1 MLPPMSAANREAT
14 LAQAAAWN
22 EGHRLRVYRAEN
34 LAAHLHYVDL
44 LDGSLQAA
52 QEYCDRICRSAWWGR
67 NYKPGPNVLPRVIV
81 LRGRN
86 GGGAA
91 FRGAKVYR
99 RYWHP
104 HIRLGTAECTAA
116 GRPAIADP
124 WVILHEL
131 AHIMSGTDESGHGRE
146 FARCLMLLVRRW
158 LGPDAAAALREGY
171 TVENVKYRA
180 R

>member
-1 MLPPMSAANREAT
+1 MLPSSAANREAT
-14 LAQAAAWN
+14 LTQAREWN
-22 EGHRLRVYRAEN
+22 VGHRLRLYRGEN
-34 LAAHLHYVDL
+34 IAAHLHFVEL
-44 LDGSLQAA
+44 LDGSREAA
-52 QEYCDRICRSAWWGR
+52 QAYADRVTGSAWWSR
-67 NYKPGPNVLPRVIV
+67 HYTPGLNVRSRVIV

-91 FRGAKVYR
+91 FKGAKVYR

-116 GRPAIADP
+116 GRPAIGDP

-131 AHIMSGTDESGHGRE
+131 AHIMSGTDESGHGRW
-146 FARCLMLLVRRW
+146 FAHCLMLLVKRW
-158 LGPDAAAALREGY
+158 LGAEAAAALREGFQI
-171 TVENVKYRA
+171 EKVKYRA